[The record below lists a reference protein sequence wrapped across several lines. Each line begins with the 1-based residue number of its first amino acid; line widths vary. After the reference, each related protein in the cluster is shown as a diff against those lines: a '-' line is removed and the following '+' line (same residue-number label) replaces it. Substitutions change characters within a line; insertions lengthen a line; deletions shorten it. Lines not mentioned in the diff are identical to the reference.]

1 MLSSLEPLEERF
13 RQVEEES
20 ERRALQEQELSANE
34 LVDPDLVSLSRRGH
48 QRKKSSVSVSRFGQP
63 SNSNG
68 ASSSTSPTPSLLAA
82 VAHKST
88 FYHSLA
94 NPRSMDSFISEG
106 SEDESHHL
114 EDDQQITQVE
124 RIHGRQPFQKTVE
137 AMLPRRM
144 SRSHSSNVLS
154 PNTRLVI
161 DVSVEKATVD
171 AAHAHS
177 EDIHTTT
184 IHATKAGEL
193 RPRTSRTIDALGA
206 KPPANGLV
214 ERAKSFARKFGRKRK
229 TESG

>member
-1 MLSSLEPLEERF
+1 M
-13 RQVEEES
+13 
-20 ERRALQEQELSANE
+20 QEQEASANE
-34 LVDPDLVSLSRRGH
+34 LVDPDLVSLSRRRGH

-63 SNSNG
+63 SNNNG
-68 ASSSTSPTPSLLAA
+68 ASSSTSPTPSLLAT

-114 EDDQQITQVE
+114 EDDQQATQVE
-124 RIHGRQPFQKTVE
+124 RIHGRQPFQKTVGDI
-137 AMLPRRM
+137 LSRRM

-154 PNTRLVI
+154 PNTRLVV

-171 AAHAHS
+171 AAHARS

-184 IHATKAGEL
+184 IHATKTGEL
-193 RPRTSRTIDALGA
+193 RPRTSRTISALGA

-214 ERAKSFARKFGRKRK
+214 ERAKSFVRKFGRKRK
-229 TESG
+229 PESG

>member
-34 LVDPDLVSLSRRGH
+34 LVDPDLVSLSRHGH

-63 SNSNG
+63 STSIG
-68 ASSSTSPTPSLLAA
+68 PSSSTSPTPSLLAA

-106 SEDESHHL
+106 SEDESRHL
-114 EDDQQITQVE
+114 EDDQQVTQVE

-137 AMLPRRM
+137 AILPRRM

-154 PNTRLVI
+154 PNTRLII

-171 AAHAHS
+171 AAHARS

-193 RPRTSRTIDALGA
+193 HRRPSRTISALGA

-229 TESG
+229 PESG

>member
-1 MLSSLEPLEERF
+1 M
-13 RQVEEES
+13 
-20 ERRALQEQELSANE
+20 QEQDLSTNE

-48 QRKKSSVSVSRFGQP
+48 QRKKSSVSISRFGQP
-63 SNSNG
+63 G
-68 ASSSTSPTPSLLAA
+68 ASSSTSPTPSLLAT

-94 NPRSMDSFISEG
+94 NPRSMDSFISER

-114 EDDQQITQVE
+114 EDDQQVTRVE
-124 RIHGRQPFQKTVE
+124 RIHSRQPFQKTVE
-137 AMLPRRM
+137 AILPRRM
-144 SRSHSSNVLS
+144 VRSQSSNVLS
-154 PNTRLVI
+154 PSTRLVI

-171 AAHAHS
+171 TAYARS

-193 RPRTSRTIDALGA
+193 SPRASRINALGA
-206 KPPANGLV
+206 KPPADGLV

-229 TESG
+229 PESG

>member
-1 MLSSLEPLEERF
+1 
-13 RQVEEES
+13 
-20 ERRALQEQELSANE
+20 
-34 LVDPDLVSLSRRGH
+34 
-48 QRKKSSVSVSRFGQP
+48 
-63 SNSNG
+63 
-68 ASSSTSPTPSLLAA
+68 
-82 VAHKST
+82 
-88 FYHSLA
+88 
-94 NPRSMDSFISEG
+94 MDSFISEG

-114 EDDQQITQVE
+114 EDDQQVTQVE

-137 AMLPRRM
+137 AILPRRM
-144 SRSHSSNVLS
+144 SRSRSSNVLS

-171 AAHAHS
+171 AAHARS

-193 RPRTSRTIDALGA
+193 RPRTSQTIGALGA

-229 TESG
+229 PESG

>member
-20 ERRALQEQELSANE
+20 ERRAMQEHELSAHE
-34 LVDPDLVSLSRRGH
+34 LVDPDLVSLTRRGH
-48 QRKKSSVSVSRFGQP
+48 QRKKSSVSMSRFGQP

-68 ASSSTSPTPSLLAA
+68 SSSSSTSPTLAT

-106 SEDESHHL
+106 SENESHHL
-114 EDDQQITQVE
+114 EDDQQVTRIE

-137 AMLPRRM
+137 AILPQRM
-144 SRSHSSNVLS
+144 SRSQSSNLLS
-154 PNTRLVI
+154 PSTRLVI
-161 DVSVEKATVD
+161 DVSVEKATV
-171 AAHAHS
+171 AHPRS
-177 EDIHTTT
+177 EDNHTTVY
-184 IHATKAGEL
+184 ATKAGEL
-193 RPRTSRTIDALGA
+193 RHRTSRTSALGA

-214 ERAKSFARKFGRKRK
+214 ERARSFARHFGRKRK
-229 TESG
+229 PESG

>member
-1 MLSSLEPLEERF
+1 M
-13 RQVEEES
+13 
-20 ERRALQEQELSANE
+20 QEQERSANE
-34 LVDPDLVSLSRRGH
+34 LVDPDLVSLSRHAH

-63 SNSNG
+63 STSIG
-68 ASSSTSPTPSLLAA
+68 PSSSTSPTPSLLAA

-106 SEDESHHL
+106 SEDESRHL
-114 EDDQQITQVE
+114 EDDQQVTQVE

-137 AMLPRRM
+137 AILPRRM

-171 AAHAHS
+171 AAHARS

-193 RPRTSRTIDALGA
+193 HRRTSRTISALGA
-206 KPPANGLV
+206 KPQATGLV

-229 TESG
+229 PESG

>member
-1 MLSSLEPLEERF
+1 M
-13 RQVEEES
+13 
-20 ERRALQEQELSANE
+20 QEQEQSGNE

-63 SNSNG
+63 LTSNG
-68 ASSSTSPTPSLLAA
+68 ASSSTSPTPSLLAT

-114 EDDQQITQVE
+114 EDDQQVTQVE

-137 AMLPRRM
+137 AILPRRM

-154 PNTRLVI
+154 PSTRLVI

-171 AAHAHS
+171 VAHARS
-177 EDIHTTT
+177 EDIHTT
-184 IHATKAGEL
+184 IHATSAGEL
-193 RPRTSRTIDALGA
+193 RPRTSRTINSLGA

-229 TESG
+229 PESG